1 MSQSAMRQ
9 PPLSILLSIPLF
21 PSLMDPLL
29 RTRDIIFW
37 FIILSQLVS
46 AFLLEGGSAK
56 TRTCTHLYEPA
67 LSFSYLFH
75 THSSDRQSVP
85 HYLLQLRHSSNVD
98 RLYISRDSV
107 IIIIIR
113 RYFSLL
119 RALVFLLQN
128 STFSRN
134 TTKCV
139 VTKKELTTHIPPPLG
154 DEADREGVR
163 SKLLT
168 WSVVQRGSSRM

>member
-9 PPLSILLSIPLF
+9 PPLSILLSFPLF

-29 RTRDIIFW
+29 RTRDIIFC

-46 AFLLEGGSAK
+46 AFLLQGGSAK
-56 TRTCTHLYEPA
+56 TRKCTHLCEPA

-85 HYLLQLRHSSNVD
+85 HYLLQLLPLQTQAD
-98 RLYISRDSV
+98 FISADS

-113 RYFSLL
+113 RNLSFL

-128 STFSRN
+128 SAFSRN
-134 TTKCV
+134 ITKCV
-139 VTKKELTTHIPPPLG
+139 VTK
-154 DEADREGVR
+154 RN
-163 SKLLT
+163 
-168 WSVVQRGSSRM
+168 

>member
-1 MSQSAMRQ
+1 M
-9 PPLSILLSIPLF
+9 
-21 PSLMDPLL
+21 
-29 RTRDIIFW
+29 
-37 FIILSQLVS
+37 
-46 AFLLEGGSAK
+46 GGSAK
-56 TRTCTHLYEPA
+56 TRTCTHLYEPS

-85 HYLLQLRHSSNVD
+85 HYLLQLLHSSNVG
-98 RLYISRDSV
+98 RLYISRDS
-107 IIIIIR
+107 IIITIR
-113 RYFSLL
+113 RNHSFL

-128 STFSRN
+128 SAFSRN
-134 TTKCV
+134 ITKCV
-139 VTKKELTTHIPPPLG
+139 VTKKELTTHIPPPFG